1 MGILGAL
8 VGAAIDRGDGDSGI
22 KGAIAGAIA
31 QRAAG
36 AALPMLGTLAVGW
49 AVIKAAKY
57 AEQSIRASR
66 TRS

>member
-8 VGAAIDRGDGDSGI
+8 VGAAIDRRDGQGGI

-31 QRAAG
+31 QRATG

-49 AVIKAAKY
+49 AVIKAAKF

>member
-1 MGILGAL
+1 MGIMGAL
-8 VGAAIDRGDGDSGI
+8 IGAAIDRRDGEGGI

-49 AVIKAAKY
+49 AVIKAAKF